1 MATAVY
7 VGPLVTLA
15 IIGIVVFAVVALIR
29 RTRR

>member
-1 MATAVY
+1 MTTAVY

-15 IIGIVVFAVVALIR
+15 IIGLVIFAIIVLIR